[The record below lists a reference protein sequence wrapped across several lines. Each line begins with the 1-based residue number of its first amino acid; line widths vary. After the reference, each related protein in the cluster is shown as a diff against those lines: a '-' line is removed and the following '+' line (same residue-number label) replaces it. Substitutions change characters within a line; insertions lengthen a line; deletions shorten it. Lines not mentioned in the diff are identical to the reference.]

1 MQRGFARLLAA
12 VAAAAVAALAIAAC
26 GGSGASGS
34 SPSSE
39 ALSYF
44 PASSP
49 LVMTIATD
57 PHSQAIKQAMA
68 LEHRFPAYT
77 AAATALFAQMSRMGI
92 DYNKDVR
99 PLFGN
104 PVALGAA
111 GASGLSG
118 AGAGAKHFLVAWV
131 TKSASALARL
141 IGKLHHIH
149 TVGSHDGAKLYS
161 NGSSIAAVDGATVLV
176 SGSVADIDAALDR
189 HAHGSG
195 LTSADVARET
205 TGLPSGGL
213 ITVFG
218 DLSGALSSSQAAT
231 ARKVP
236 WVAAIRGYGVS
247 INAAQS
253 GLHLSYHIDTG
264 GRSLSVSQL
273 PIASGTTAP
282 GLAGSMPVQASL
294 RDPGQTINFILSAI
308 QATNPAEYQKLIGD
322 EAALKLA
329 TGIDVNSQIAALSGN
344 LNLESDGHTTLVRIQ
359 LTNPSSFSTMLS
371 KLAGASALTGGGLR
385 SLGGG
390 FYSVQAGKRVTVGVV
405 GNQLVAGNA
414 TPAQLTAYAGATASA
429 SPGAGAVAFRI
440 ALPQLV
446 ALALHGAPGPAE
458 QQVLRLLGDVTGSLQ
473 SSTGGLTGTA
483 SLGLR

>member
-1 MQRGFARLLAA
+1 MAA
-12 VAAAAVAALAIAAC
+12 LAALAIAAC
-26 GGSGASGS
+26 GGAGASGS
-34 SPSSE
+34 SPSTQ

-57 PHSQAIKQAMA
+57 PHSQAIKQTMA

-77 AAATALFAQMSRMGI
+77 AVATALFAEMSRMGI

-118 AGAGAKHFLVAWV
+118 NGAKHFLVAWV
-131 TKSASALARL
+131 TKSASDLAQL

-149 TVGSHDGAKLYS
+149 SVGSHDGAKLYS
-161 NGSSIAAVDGATVLV
+161 NGSSIAAVDGPTVLV
-176 SGSVADIDAALDR
+176 SGSVTDIDAALDR

-205 TGLPSGGL
+205 TGIPSGGL

-218 DLSGALSSSQAAT
+218 NLTGALSSSQSAT

-247 INAAQS
+247 IDAAHS

-273 PIASGTTAP
+273 PIASGTTSP
-282 GLAGSMPVQASL
+282 GLAGSMPIQASL

-308 QATNPAEYQKLIGD
+308 QATNPAEYQKLIG
-322 EAALKLA
+322 
-329 TGIDVNSQIAALSGN
+329 
-344 LNLESDGHTTLVRIQ
+344 
-359 LTNPSSFSTMLS
+359 
-371 KLAGASALTGGGLR
+371 
-385 SLGGG
+385 
-390 FYSVQAGKRVTVGVV
+390 
-405 GNQLVAGNA
+405 
-414 TPAQLTAYAGATASA
+414 
-429 SPGAGAVAFRI
+429 
-440 ALPQLV
+440 
-446 ALALHGAPGPAE
+446 
-458 QQVLRLLGDVTGSLQ
+458 
-473 SSTGGLTGTA
+473 
-483 SLGLR
+483 